1 MNGVGFV
8 LGCIVL
14 LIYLYITD
22 LIDLIKNKRQISSS
36 KHILGC
42 VSKNETS
49 EIIVSVKSK

>member
-8 LGCIVL
+8 FGCIIL
-14 LIYLYITD
+14 LIYLYVTD
-22 LIDLIKNKRQISSS
+22 LIDLIKDKRQISAS
-36 KHILGC
+36 KHILGY